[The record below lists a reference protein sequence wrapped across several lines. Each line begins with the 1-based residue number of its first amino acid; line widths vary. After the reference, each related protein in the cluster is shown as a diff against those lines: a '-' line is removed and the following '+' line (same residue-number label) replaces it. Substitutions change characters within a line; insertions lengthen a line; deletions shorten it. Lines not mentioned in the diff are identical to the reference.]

1 MFVILVIMLAQRS
14 FEELGTPLAAV
25 TFCVVDL
32 ETTGGAADDSITEVG
47 ALKVKCGEVVGTFQ
61 TLVNPGR
68 SVPAFIRILT
78 GISDELLIDAPPIR
92 SVLPSFLEFA
102 GGSVLVAHNAR
113 FDTTFLNRALRACGY
128 DRLGNTVLDTALLA
142 RKVLAGEVP
151 NNKLETLARH
161 LRCAHQPCHRAF
173 EDVLAT
179 TDLLHH
185 LIERVGGF
193 GVTTLEDLCAFSSSR
208 VDGTFEK
215 IRMADG
221 LPPAPGVYRFV
232 GNGGK
237 TLYVGKATDLR
248 SRVRSYFYGDPR
260 RRIRDLLRE
269 TSSITAEQHATT
281 LEAEVAEA
289 RAIEREAPPYNR
301 AGRGGER
308 WYLKIALRP
317 VPKLAP
323 CRTPKRDGAMYAGPF
338 KSKKSV
344 ALLLDALRDA
354 LPVHRCGRPE
364 RCGGCA
370 FADLGRCDGPRGE
383 SAADAARA
391 AVRALIGDADPVLD
405 RLRARLDVLAS
416 QERYEEAAEVR
427 DRGSLLER
435 CVHAGADVWSLID
448 AGDIVLAL
456 DRRAVLIRDA
466 QLAAA
471 TDVAEGEP
479 VEAMLSRLRALARS
493 EPLERWM
500 TGRVMREAR
509 VITSWV
515 RRTGDVRVLHASHGW
530 AVAAWARPPGRFKAR
545 EGPRTTPGE

>member
-1 MFVILVIMLAQRS
+1 MLVQRS

-68 SVPAFIRILT
+68 PVPAFIRLLT
-78 GISDELLIDAPPIR
+78 GISDDLLIDAPPIET
-92 SVLPSFLEFA
+92 VLPTFLEFA

-113 FDTTFLNRALRACGY
+113 FDTSFLNRALHTCGY
-128 DRLGNTVLDTALLA
+128 GRLGNTVIDTALLA

-185 LIERVGGF
+185 LIERASGYGI
-193 GVTTLEDLCAFSSSR
+193 TTLEDLCAFSSSR
-208 VDGTFEK
+208 VDGTFHK

-221 LPPAPGVYRFV
+221 LPNAPGVYRFL
-232 GNGGK
+232 GNSGK
-237 TLYVGKATDLR
+237 TLYVGKAADLR

-269 TSSITAEQHATT
+269 TSSIRAEEHATT

-289 RAIEREAPPYNR
+289 RAITREAPPYNR

-308 WYLKIALRP
+308 WYLKIATRP
-317 VPKLAP
+317 VPKLSP

-338 KSKKSV
+338 KSRKSV
-344 ALLLDALRDA
+344 VLLLETLRDA

-364 RCGGCA
+364 HCTGCA
-370 FADLGRCDGPRGE
+370 FA
-383 SAADAARA
+383 
-391 AVRALIGDADPVLD
+391 
-405 RLRARLDVLAS
+405 
-416 QERYEEAAEVR
+416 
-427 DRGSLLER
+427 
-435 CVHAGADVWSLID
+435 
-448 AGDIVLAL
+448 
-456 DRRAVLIRDA
+456 
-466 QLAAA
+466 
-471 TDVAEGEP
+471 
-479 VEAMLSRLRALARS
+479 
-493 EPLERWM
+493 
-500 TGRVMREAR
+500 
-509 VITSWV
+509 
-515 RRTGDVRVLHASHGW
+515 
-530 AVAAWARPPGRFKAR
+530 
-545 EGPRTTPGE
+545 